1 MNSRLSQI
9 IRTVLTNIDV
19 ILIAFLSFILIRFII
34 LTGDYDWHT
43 MNILNYACFMS
54 YDFYQ
59 PHFLLFKFV
68 SYITFQTCDYWTILL
83 TLEIVVSIFI
93 GLKYAII
100 KRLISNEIPK
110 YTPVVIF
117 FTLFLSIFISIPNYL
132 FIKQHWLYLYVI
144 NGNCWHNSTFLVT
157 LPFSIL
163 LFYKSFDL
171 INLPNAKN
179 ILIVSL
185 LIFVNVFTKPN
196 YFLAFLTVFPLF
208 TFYYN
213 RFSKKFF
220 LSLLPVTLGI
230 AFLAFQFFYAKAFI
244 YNDGTKGITIDFFA
258 LFEPHYGSIWIFLFS
273 LIFTFAFPIT
283 FFLFNKN
290 CFFDKEVIFCLLT
303 TIVSL
308 VLVLVFVENSDRLS
322 AGNFLWGLMA
332 SINIFFTVT
341 TILLIRKY
349 KSQKFDFG
357 LYIPLAVLCL
367 HYFFGGAYILKIILK
382 GWYM

>member
-1 MNSRLSQI
+1 MNNSFSQI
-9 IRTVLTNIDV
+9 IKNADV
-19 ILIAFLSFILIRFII
+19 FLITILSFILIRYII

-43 MNILNYACFMS
+43 MNILNYGCFMS

-59 PHFLLFKFV
+59 PHFLLFRFV
-68 SYITFQTCDYWTILL
+68 SFITFQTCDYWTIML
-83 TLEIVVSIFI
+83 TLEIVVCFFI

-100 KRLISNEIPK
+100 KRLISKEIQ
-110 YTPVVIF
+110 THLLMIIF
-117 FTLFLSIFISIPNYL
+117 FTFFLSIFMTIPNYL
-132 FIKQHWLYLYVI
+132 FIKKHWLYLYVI

-163 LFYKSFDL
+163 LFYKGFDL
-171 INLPNAKN
+171 IKLPELKN

-213 RFSKKFF
+213 RFSRKFF
-220 LSLLPVTLGI
+220 LALLPVLLGI
-230 AFLAFQFFYAKAFI
+230 VFLAFQYFYARVFI
-244 YNDGTKGITIDFFA
+244 YNEGAKGIAIDFFA
-258 LFEPHYGSIWIFLFS
+258 LFAPHYGSVWIFLFS
-273 LIFTFAFPIT
+273 LIFTFAFPIV
-283 FFLFNKN
+283 FFILNRN
-290 CFFDKEVIFCLLT
+290 LFFDKEVIFCLLT

-308 VLVLVFVENSDRLS
+308 ILVLVFVENSDRLS
-322 AGNFLWGLMA
+322 AGNFLWGLMT
-332 SINIFFTVT
+332 STNILFTVA

-349 KSQKFDFG
+349 KTEKFDYK
-357 LYIPLAVLCL
+357 LYLPFAVLCL
-367 HYFFGGAYILKIILK
+367 HYLSGGAYILKIILI